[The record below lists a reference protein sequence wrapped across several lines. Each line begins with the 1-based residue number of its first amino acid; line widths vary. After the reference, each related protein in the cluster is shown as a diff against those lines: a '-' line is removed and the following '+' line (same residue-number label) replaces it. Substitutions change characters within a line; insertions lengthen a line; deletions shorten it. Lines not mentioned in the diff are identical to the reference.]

1 MLFIKFTILILL
13 ALILANRKFH
23 TNKNKQEGNKTMIK
37 SINFTKKDEV
47 NSVSAM
53 PLQKAKGEV
62 ITVVGAAITER
73 SNENGE
79 AQEVALLSTLEHGMM
94 SGISA
99 TAIKSL
105 DLIIDYMEDLGEDA
119 ANGVQLRIKAEQ

>member
-1 MLFIKFTILILL
+1 
-13 ALILANRKFH
+13 
-23 TNKNKQEGNKTMIK
+23 MIK

-62 ITVVGAAITER
+62 ITVVGAAITTR
-73 SNENGE
+73 KDENGE
-79 AQEVALLSTLEHGMM
+79 EQEVALLSTLEHGMM

-105 DLIIDYMEDLGEDA
+105 DLIIDYMEDLGEEA
-119 ANGVQLRIKAEQ
+119 AEGVQLRIKAEKSNAGRDFITLEIL